1 MSGKKKHRSAN
12 EALRYLRGE
21 ISGLERYHFE
31 REMETDPWLKEAMEG
46 LESLTPDEAEE
57 DILALHARLRRRLA
71 RRRRIALYSAAAT
84 VASLMIIGTI
94 FLQIHDFNPRQ
105 DDEAMTG
112 EEIPFIS
119 EKSDQEE
126 ETGLAPAAPAA
137 AAPAAAAPAAAAP
150 AAAAPAAAAPAA
162 AAEKAERPPARDAT
176 REEIVV
182 VEAAGRTMAAKAAPA
197 EEPAPVQEA
206 AAIAGAEAETE
217 AAVVAGAPAETEAA
231 AITGAAAEAEAAP
244 LPRAAPAQGQLAVAP
259 EVARSKRTVAEKKF
273 GKLVMGKVSGVVV
286 SAEDMDPLP
295 GALVVVKGGDTGV
308 VADALGHFSLPA
320 EEDATTTL
328 VASFVGME
336 PLEYPVV
343 EGAEVELVMKP
354 DISSQDE
361 VVMVGHADGSAYGTT
376 GRQMIAITA
385 ADQTGG
391 SFSAARPVA
400 GYSAFGHYIEQN
412 IRYPAE
418 DSVIGRAAV
427 VLQFTV
433 TSEGKITGI
442 RPLRSP
448 GERFAE
454 EAIRLINEGPAWV
467 PATNASGATDEVVR
481 LRILFKE

>member
-1 MSGKKKHRSAN
+1 
-12 EALRYLRGE
+12 
-21 ISGLERYHFE
+21 
-31 REMETDPWLKEAMEG
+31 
-46 LESLTPDEAEE
+46 
-57 DILALHARLRRRLA
+57 
-71 RRRRIALYSAAAT
+71 
-84 VASLMIIGTI
+84 
-94 FLQIHDFNPRQ
+94 
-105 DDEAMTG
+105 
-112 EEIPFIS
+112 
-119 EKSDQEE
+119 
-126 ETGLAPAAPAA
+126 LAP